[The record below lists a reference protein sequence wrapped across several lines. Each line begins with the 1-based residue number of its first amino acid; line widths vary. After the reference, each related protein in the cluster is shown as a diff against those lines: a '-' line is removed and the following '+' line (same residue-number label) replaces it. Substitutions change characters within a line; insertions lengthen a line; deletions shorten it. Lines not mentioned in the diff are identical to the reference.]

1 MSWATALPLSERVS
15 DFLTRERPE
24 GVLLSAE
31 QVIGQALAAVRF
43 YRGYARLE
51 EHWARAAC
59 DPCQEPVP
67 WLDEDVPLTESEW
80 ALIRPLFLLYLERET
95 ALMLE
100 ASRGLG
106 VDVFGRSTSE
116 IANDI
121 ALAEQEM
128 AHRAFVFPV
137 ITVI

>member
-1 MSWATALPLSERVS
+1 MASLQPIEQRTQAFME
-15 DFLTRERPE
+15 RERPS
-24 GVLLSAE
+24 GLMLDPE
-31 QVIGQALAAVRF
+31 QVTAQAVAAARL
-43 YRGYARLE
+43 YRGFARLD
-51 EHWARAAC
+51 EHWARLET
-59 DPCQEPVP
+59 DPDAPE
-67 WLDEDVPLTESEW
+67 LATIDATTPLSDSEW

-116 IANDI
+116 IATDI
-121 ALAEQEM
+121 SMTEQEM
-128 AHRAFVFPV
+128 AHRAFLFPA